1 MIFVKFYEKDTIKEG
16 YLRFAVIVSKYR
28 DKWVVVKNKK
38 RTTWEIPGGTIEVGE
53 KVQETAKRELFEE
66 TGAKNFTLI
75 PVCIYSVIRDNEEE
89 SFGGLYYSEIK
100 EMGELPNFE
109 IEEIK
114 FVDELPDNLTY
125 PDIQPHLFKR
135 VIENIEWKGF
145 WR

>member
-66 TGAKNFTLI
+66 TGAKEFNLI
-75 PVCIYSVIRDNEEE
+75 PICIYSVVRANENE
-89 SFGGLYYSEIK
+89 SFGGLYYAEIK
-100 EMGELPNFE
+100 EIRELPNFE

-114 FVDELPDNLTY
+114 FVDDLPKDLTY
-125 PDIQPHLFKR
+125 PDIQPHLFEK
-135 VIENIEWKGF
+135 VIKYI
-145 WR
+145 